1 MQITEQWILS
11 HAPSPAVAEDGRALC
26 EAGSYDKL
34 CRAEGA
40 ETYWAECN
48 GSAKNPYHVSIDWS
62 LSEKEPIYGCSCSS
76 RHFPCK
82 HVLGL
87 MYAILLGREFDIS
100 RPPPH
105 VGKARVRAE
114 MERSRAEARLER
126 IRKHGAAMK
135 EKRLDRQF
143 EGLNKAEKLVNE
155 LISNG
160 VVSVSELHVQALDRL
175 AAELGNCALTGA
187 RDAVERLAL
196 LERRLR
202 QDMANSRE
210 YYAQMLRVLAELHV
224 MIQKSRGFLDEQ
236 RSFGSYPLEE
246 PILYE
251 LLGGVWDADELREVD
266 ALRKN
271 ARLIQLSFD
280 VSYDEAKRVYV
291 ERAFWLDITQ
301 GGIVQTLNT
310 VSAKPGRYSPSDDTC
325 FDLLEIP
332 VLYETP
338 VVPCPRVWWDN
349 AVALMPTPE
358 EHASIFDFAQEMD
371 VALETAREQLREPLL
386 LGIVPT
392 LLAVRSMGFVDG
404 VPVLED
410 DEGTR
415 IVLRD
420 RSEDGSE
427 LASVWRLTA
436 LPTPPAEGDAIFGLI
451 YYDEADHRL
460 CLHPYSLVT
469 ANDIVRLQF

>member
-26 EAGSYDKL
+26 DTGCYDKL
-34 CRAEGA
+34 CRTESA
-40 ETYWAECN
+40 ETYWAECT

-87 MYAILLGREFDIS
+87 MYAILDGREFDVS

-105 VGKARVRAE
+105 VGKARGRAE
-114 MERSRAEARLER
+114 LERGRAEARLER
-126 IRKHGAAMK
+126 IRKHSAAMK
-135 EKRLDRQF
+135 EKRLERQF
-143 EGLNKAEKLVNE
+143 DGLDKAEKLVND
-155 LISNG
+155 LLLKGVISI
-160 VVSVSELHVQALDRL
+160 SELPAQTLDRL

-196 LERRLR
+196 LERHLR
-202 QDMANSRE
+202 QDVANARE
-210 YYAQMLRVLAELHV
+210 YYAQMLLVLTELHV
-224 MIQKSRGFLDEQ
+224 MIQKSRSFLDEQ

-246 PILYE
+246 PVLYE

-280 VSYDEAKRVYV
+280 VTYEETKRVYV
-291 ERAFWLDITQ
+291 ERGFWLDITQ
-301 GGIVQTLNT
+301 GGIVQTINT
-310 VSAKPGRYSPSDDTC
+310 VSAKPGRYSPSSDTS

-338 VVPCPRVWWDN
+338 VVPCPRVWWDS
-349 AVALMPTPE
+349 AVPLAPTEE
-358 EHASIFDFAQEMD
+358 EHASIFDFVQELD

-386 LGIVPT
+386 PGVVPT
-392 LLAVRSMGFVDG
+392 LLALRSVGHVDG

-420 RSEDGSE
+420 RSEDGPE
-427 LASVWRLTA
+427 LASVWRLFA
-436 LPTPPAEGDAIFGLI
+436 LPKPPEEGDAIFGLI

-469 ANDIVRLQF
+469 ANEIVRLQF